1 MNSILQISNTLIP
14 EDDVWFSKVGR
25 YDRLPKGAV
34 LIREGEPINTL
45 VFILNGVVSI
55 SVAGMGE
62 IASAANGEIVGEMS
76 LLQDTLPFAT
86 VTAAEAIDVL
96 TIGRRELQAKLES
109 DPKFAS
115 RFYRMIAQFLSVRL
129 SRTIERLDHERK
141 STNPVE

>member
-14 EDDVWFSKVGR
+14 EDDAWFSKLGR
-25 YDRLPKGAV
+25 YDRLPKGTV

-45 VFILNGVVSI
+45 IFILNGVVSI

-62 IASAANGEIVGEMS
+62 IGRAANAEIVGEMS
-76 LLQDTLPFAT
+76 LLQDALPSAT
-86 VTAAEAIDVL
+86 VTAEEPIDVL

-115 RFYRMIAQFLSVRL
+115 RFYRMVALFLSVRL
-129 SRTIERLDHERK
+129 RRTIERLDQERK
-141 STNPVE
+141 SANPA